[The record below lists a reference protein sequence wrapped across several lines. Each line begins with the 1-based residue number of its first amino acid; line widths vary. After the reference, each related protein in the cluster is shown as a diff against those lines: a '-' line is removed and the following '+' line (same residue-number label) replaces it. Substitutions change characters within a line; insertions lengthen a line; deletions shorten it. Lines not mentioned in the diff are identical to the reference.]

1 MKHKCCFE
9 DCHNKIKLVELI
21 TNKCKCGYIFC
32 NSHKHPESHYCQF
45 DYKAAAAAEIMKNAF
60 PNVKLEKI

>member
-9 DCHNKIKLVELI
+9 GCHNKIKLVELI

-32 NSHKHPESHYCQF
+32 NSHKHPESHDCQF
-45 DYKAAAAAEIMKNAF
+45 DYKAAAAAEIMKNAC
-60 PNVKLEKI
+60 PTAKLEKI